1 MYVYCLASTFLS
13 LCSSTFQNYLC
24 SLEHQWNLAYHYMRS
39 SLKNVF
45 SMNHAACVMT
55 LQGLMLY
62 LGSRSLPA
70 LPWFSWIWAELEMQI
85 PDQCGNGKGGCCPMV
100 KCVENDVNLISF
112 LD

>member
-1 MYVYCLASTFLS
+1 M
-13 LCSSTFQNYLC
+13 
-24 SLEHQWNLAYHYMRS
+24 
-39 SLKNVF
+39 F
-45 SMNHAACVMT
+45 SMNHAACVIT

-85 PDQCGNGKGGCCPMV
+85 PDQCGNEKGGCCPMV
-100 KCVENDVNLISF
+100 KCVENGVNLISF